1 MKYVQPSNS
10 LKKRRAISQ
19 IMGSVVLLGVVT
31 SIGSVVLFNGMNQI
45 NAFTYDLSF
54 HDKAKNEAYRESLM
68 FEHVRFEPGTNQI
81 ILYLANTGTI
91 ESTIESLTVVQLDT
105 QNILVDWED
114 VSSTIKIKESS
125 EPITIN
131 ANLNSLTWN
140 DPVYLDS
147 KYQISITT
155 SKGNFFTS
163 IASPFNT

>member
-1 MKYVQPSNS
+1 MTYVQPSNS

-155 SKGNFFTS
+155 SKGNFFTT

>member
-1 MKYVQPSNS
+1 MTYMQPSNS

-125 EPITIN
+125 EPITID

-155 SKGNFFTS
+155 SKGNFFTT